1 MPGRPP
7 PLAVRLAK
15 SLRASLVALLWASS
29 AATAA
34 PEPAAQVRTI
44 EQALSV
50 VPTESRVRFDETARV
65 VPLPADWAESRPR
78 FAGTVWYRAGFRL
91 ARLIL
96 GNAAIVILSVGL
108 LAPLAVQ
115 RSMRFWCRHL
125 TLVGTVDLATI
136 SQSERGP
143 SVGEGLAGFFD
154 LDLG

>member
-1 MPGRPP
+1 M
-7 PLAVRLAK
+7 LAGHLTEQLDIEDVPNVDANALRL
-15 SLRASLVALLWASS
+15 SL
-29 AATAA
+29 
-34 PEPAAQVRTI
+34 
-44 EQALSV
+44 
-50 VPTESRVRFDETARV
+50 
-65 VPLPADWAESRPR
+65 
-78 FAGTVWYRAGFRL
+78 
-91 ARLIL
+91 
-96 GNAAIVILSVGL
+96 GL